1 MGPKGSCSA
10 PAPSPWLQQGD
21 AGVLLLSPEHCSSHP
36 KLSGLPLVLK
46 MGINRHQMVEQVNL
60 TF

>member
-1 MGPKGSCSA
+1 MGPKVSCSA
-10 PAPSPWLQQGD
+10 PAPSPWLQEGG

-36 KLSGLPLVLK
+36 KPSGLPLGLK
-46 MGINRHQMVEQVNL
+46 VGINRHQMVEQVNL